1 MKKKSLNKIYLRS
14 LDNLLEIFENHKET
28 FNIKLL
34 KENYFN
40 ELDKCWSNLKSY
52 KKNIK
57 FGNKGDHQLVFIHEL
72 YKYTRKMIINSN
84 YFSEN
89 FLKSL
94 RPYPFKEID
103 TNSKL
108 LNTYRKNFIPLDTL
122 MGFTVLRSWLE
133 ELSLNLFYL
142 YKTKNLI
149 KSKRWNELFTLL
161 HKVNYYG
168 FENDNKLKIR
178 NKSRKL
184 TNYLKSFLNSEKKLH
199 VMELIKYI
207 SSQKDL
213 VEKFNSLNQKEIS
226 SSKYPLEFKYYLR
239 SQLGKNRYYSMK
251 PLGIFY
257 NKLSNELHPNNFLLR
272 NMLIESLKNPNQ
284 IENKIKITK
293 DLTLLNECHNY
304 ITEIAEILFKQTVE
318 LNILFSNKLIS
329 KKNSDNL
336 FLISFKNSVENKIF
350 ENTKIKGTLLIN

>member
-1 MKKKSLNKIYLRS
+1 MKKKSLNKIFSRS

-28 FNIKLL
+28 FEIKLL

-40 ELDKCWSNLKSY
+40 ELDKCWNTLKNH

-57 FGNKGDHQLVFIHEL
+57 LGNKGDHHLVYIHEL
-72 YKYTRKMIINSN
+72 YKYTRKMITNGN

-94 RPYPFKEID
+94 RPYPFEKVNTD
-103 TNSKL
+103 SKL
-108 LNTYRKNFIPLDTL
+108 LNAYRKNFIPLDTL

-133 ELSLNLFYL
+133 ELSLNLFFL

-149 KSKRWNELFTLL
+149 KSKRWHELFTLL

-207 SSQKDL
+207 SAQKDL
-213 VEKFNSLNQKEIS
+213 VEKFNALNQKEIS
-226 SSKYPLEFKYYLR
+226 NSKYPLEFKYYLR
-239 SQLGKNRYYSMK
+239 SQLGKNRSYSMK
-251 PLGIFY
+251 PLKVFY

-284 IENKIKITK
+284 IENQIKIAK

-304 ITEIAEILFKQTVE
+304 ITEIAEILFKQTVD

-336 FLISFKNSVENKIF
+336 FLVSFSNSVENKLF
-350 ENTKIKGTLLIN
+350 KNTKITGTLIVS